1 MENMVSRKRIVDLL
15 TLGPT
20 FFLVLCVSHLKFCT
34 FLEWENG
41 GGVGGRFWVVVRGG
55 GLVGE
60 GVPMPVLGNCHLS
73 SQSETND
80 WEVSDCRSWIR
91 TGY

>member
-15 TLGPT
+15 TLGPI
-20 FFLVLCVSHLKFCT
+20 FFLVLCESHLKFCP

-41 GGVGGRFWVVVRGG
+41 DEGGVSGRFWVVVS
-55 GLVGE
+55 E
-60 GVPMPVLGNCHLS
+60 GVPMPVLENCQIS
-73 SQSETND
+73 SQSETIDD